1 MLINRDYLRRIES
14 IHLALQIPS
23 NYGALR
29 KLTPYLEASDLVP
42 VGGHE
47 RQHYLAPQAA
57 LQWHAMKSAAAKD
70 EIQLLPISSFR
81 SVNCQREIIEQKLRR
96 GMDLARFS

>member
-1 MLINRDYLRRIES
+1 MVHNLDEDYLRRIES

-42 VGGHE
+42 LGGHE
-47 RQHYLAPQAA
+47 RQHYLVPQAA
-57 LQWHAMKSAAAKD
+57 LQWHAMKSAAAD
-70 EIQLLPISSFR
+70 DGIELLLISSFR
-81 SVNCQREIIEQKLRR
+81 SVQR
-96 GMDLARFS
+96 